1 MSIEYEF
8 TFNHS
13 GEEELSG
20 YLTGLPYFKKY
31 DTENYSYIYQRDDKK
46 YPEAVIEIHEIGIYL
61 NDYLTGVGRELI
73 GLLVEH
79 ITGNYG
85 EVTIDER
92 D

>member
-8 TFNHS
+8 TFNNFE
-13 GEEELSG
+13 EEELSA
-20 YLTGLPYFKKY
+20 YLKGMPYFEKY
-31 DTENYSYIYQRDDKK
+31 DEENYSFLFRKSGSK
-46 YPEAVIEIHEIGIYL
+46 YPDAVIEIHEIGIYL

-79 ITGNYG
+79 ITGRYG
-85 EVTIDER
+85 EIIISER

>member
-8 TFNHS
+8 TFNQS
-13 GEEELSG
+13 GEEELSA
-20 YLTGLPYFKKY
+20 YLKGLPYFKKY
-31 DTENYSYIYQRDDKK
+31 DTENYSFIFQRKNK
-46 YPEAVIEIHEIGIYL
+46 NYPDAVIEIHEIGIYL
-61 NDYLTGVGRELI
+61 IDYLTGVGRELI

-79 ITGNYG
+79 ITGKYG